1 MAAQPKKKLS
11 RSRSRKRSS
20 TKIFK
25 GVSLATC
32 QNCKQYKIPHT
43 VCSNCGFY
51 RGKQVIA
58 KKETIKIK
66 KVEENER

>member
-25 GVSLATC
+25 GVNLAKC
-32 QNCKQYKIPHT
+32 QNCKQLKIPHT
-43 VCSNCGFY
+43 ICSTCGFY
-51 RGKQVIA
+51 KGRQVIK
-58 KKETIKIK
+58 KKETVKIK